1 MPDSSGAFCSWLPAA
16 EKSACARV
24 LTPFSRAT
32 IWLSC
37 VCAMVK
43 YGTAAAQPQLP
54 VNHVQQAA
62 SGGLTGSLSA
72 AAHAEL
78 AQDRRDV
85 MVDGLLRHVEAAGD
99 LGVRRTVAQQLE
111 DLDLAGSGR
120 PGGPWSAA
128 GPRAAG
134 RARRARAA
142 CGRPR

>member
-16 EKSACARV
+16 AKSACARD

-43 YGTAAAQPQLP
+43 DGTAAAQPQLP

-62 SGGLTGSLSA
+62 FGGLAGGLTA

-85 MVDGLLRHVEAAGD
+85 MVDGFLRHVEAAGD
-99 LGVRRTVAQQLE
+99 LGVGRAVAQQFE
-111 DLDLAGSGR
+111 DLDF
-120 PGGPWSAA
+120 
-128 GPRAAG
+128 
-134 RARRARAA
+134 AR
-142 CGRPR
+142 